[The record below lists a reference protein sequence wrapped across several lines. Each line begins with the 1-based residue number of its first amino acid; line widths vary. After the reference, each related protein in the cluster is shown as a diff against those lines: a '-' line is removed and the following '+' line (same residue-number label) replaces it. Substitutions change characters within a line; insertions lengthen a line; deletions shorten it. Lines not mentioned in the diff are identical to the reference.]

1 MSAALESAHPN
12 SMVRDRKG
20 HSLLAFPSRYVVLDL
35 ETTGLD
41 PQYDDIIEVAAIRIV
56 DGAIEDSFSSL
67 VNPGYSIDEFI
78 AELTGITDDMLA
90 PAPSLDSVLPAFL
103 SFIGSDVVV
112 GHNVNFDINFIYDS
126 CSALSLEPFSNDF
139 VDTMRISRKLFPEDR
154 HHRLKDLIC
163 RFGID
168 ESVAHRAFSDVEQT
182 DKCYRYLRDYVSE
195 HSISLE
201 QHHKPWR
208 AGDIVPETDHFDESS
223 PIFGKV
229 FVFTG
234 TLDKMPRKAAMQLVV
249 DRGGVCLDGVR
260 KDVNYLVLGSSDY
273 SKIKDGKSN
282 KQKAAEKLRLKGND
296 IEIISEN
303 VFYEM
308 LEA

>member
-78 AELTGITDDMLA
+78 TELTGITDDMLA

-139 VDTMRISRKLFPEDR
+139 VDTMRISRKLFPDDR
-154 HHRLKDLIC
+154 HHRLKDLVC

-168 ESVAHRAFSDVEQT
+168 ESVAHRAFSDVDQT

-201 QHHKPWR
+201 QHHKPWM

-273 SKIKDGKSN
+273 SKIKDRKSN